1 MMQTMLTHRQPST
14 GLAFLRS
21 VCFCHAACSTRKSC
35 FVSACISRTRRA
47 WLPLI
52 SQQKQFCNQWHRQN
66 SLLFWQVAQVLG
78 ITLPST
84 KTKKRKAAAAQ
95 NSQLPVP
102 VASQGG
108 AMQTVAAQQLAAA
121 GQTSAGPAGKKT
133 RRAATQPSPLSGD
146 DASIVS

>member
-1 MMQTMLTHRQPST
+1 M
-14 GLAFLRS
+14 
-21 VCFCHAACSTRKSC
+21 
-35 FVSACISRTRRA
+35 
-47 WLPLI
+47 
-52 SQQKQFCNQWHRQN
+52 
-66 SLLFWQVAQVLG
+66 G